1 MICVESILSA
11 KNITILCAQQK
22 NMYFKIATMK
32 KIFVLAIVFIG
43 FAITTFAQTVAN
55 AGVTAIIETP
65 SSGTKSIA
73 YIADMDFGTITNNLA
88 SGSTGTLTLNPDGT
102 ITAIDP
108 GLAQATH
115 TGKPAQFLIKGAT
128 PGTMAITY
136 PASLQLTGSGA
147 PLTVTLTP
155 DVVHN
160 AACWEDVAGSTDQ
173 KLKMGGT
180 LSIPSGAYGAY
191 TSGSTLV
198 VTVTH
203 F

>member
-1 MICVESILSA
+1 MICVDCVLSTETVLSYVFNNKISIL
-11 KNITILCAQQK
+11 K
-22 NMYFKIATMK
+22 FATMK
-32 KIFVLAIVFIG
+32 KIFILAVVLLG
-43 FAITTFAQTVAN
+43 FAATTFAQTVAN
-55 AGVTAIIETP
+55 AGVTAVIETP
-65 SSGTKSIA
+65 ASGTKSIG
-73 YIADMDFGTITNNLA
+73 YIGDMDFGTITNNLA

-115 TGKPAQFLIKGAT
+115 TGKAAQFLIKGAS
-128 PGTMAITY
+128 PGTITITY
-136 PASLQLTGSGA
+136 PASLQLYGSGA

-180 LSIPSGAYGAY
+180 LSIPAGAYGGY
-191 TSGSTLV
+191 SSGSTLV